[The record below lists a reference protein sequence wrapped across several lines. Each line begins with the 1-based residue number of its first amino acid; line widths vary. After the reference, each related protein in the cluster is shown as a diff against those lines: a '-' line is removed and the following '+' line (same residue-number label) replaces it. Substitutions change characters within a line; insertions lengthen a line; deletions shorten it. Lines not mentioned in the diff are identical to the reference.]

1 MASEPPLVVDVD
13 GTLVR
18 GDLFVEGLAALLAK
32 SPHKVLAIPFWLARG
47 CPALKRR
54 VAEAAPLPVEQLVLN
69 PVVLAEVEDAKA
81 AGREVWLA
89 SGSDRLAVE
98 RLVPRVGAAG
108 CLASDGTKNLV
119 GERKAAALVARFGE
133 RGFDYV
139 GDERR
144 DLAIWRRARRAI
156 GVDLRGRLRR
166 ALLAANDDVRLLPP
180 QPGDD
185 LHLAQRLRCLRP
197 HQWVKNALVF
207 APAIL
212 AHETSVALYATLL
225 AVFMSLSAV
234 ASGAYVLNDLLDLA
248 HDRRHPTKRG
258 RPLAAGSA
266 RPLPM
271 LGVALLLI
279 AGGLAGAL
287 ALSLVTGLCILFYLR
302 TTLAYSLGLKRR
314 IFGDVITLTALYAV
328 RVLAGA
334 VAASVTAS
342 AWLLAF
348 CLFAFLALAVVKRQ
362 SELRGLPRERDPVSG
377 RAYRGEDLTAMT
389 SLGSAAGFAAVVVL
403 ALYVQSPEVVPLY
416 GSPQI
421 LWLVCPLLA
430 YWFGRMTLLAHR
442 GAVDDDPV
450 VFALRDRPTWL
461 VAAVAL
467 VAFAAAI

>member
-1 MASEPPLVVDVD
+1 MD

-32 SPHKVLAIPFWLARG
+32 APHKLLAIPFWLARG
-47 CPALKRR
+47 RPALKRR

-69 PVVLAEVEDAKA
+69 PAVLAEIETAKA
-81 AGREVWLA
+81 AGREIWLA

-98 RLVPRVGAAG
+98 RLAPRVGAAG
-108 CLASDGTKNLV
+108 SLASDGRKSLV

-144 DLAIWRRARRAI
+144 DLAIWRRARHAI
-156 GVDLRGRLRR
+156 GVDLGGRLRR
-166 ALLAANDDVRLLPP
+166 ALLTTNDNARFLPP
-180 QPGDD
+180 QPREG
-185 LHLAQRLRCLRP
+185 LHVARRLRALRP

-207 APAIL
+207 APAVL
-212 AHETSVALYATLL
+212 AHETSVPMYATLL
-225 AVFMSLSAV
+225 AVFIALSAV
-234 ASGAYVLNDLLDLA
+234 ASGTYVLNDLLDLA
-248 HDRRHPTKRG
+248 HDRRHPTKRH
-258 RPLAAGSA
+258 RPLAAGGV
-266 RPLPM
+266 RPMPL

-279 AGGLAGAL
+279 AGGLAGAF
-287 ALSLVTGLCILFYLR
+287 ALSLATGLCILFYLT

-314 IFGDVITLTALYAV
+314 IFGDVIALAALYAA
-328 RVLAGA
+328 RVVAGA
-334 VAASVTAS
+334 VAVDVTAS

-362 SELRGLPRERDPVSG
+362 SELRGLPRERDPARG
-377 RAYRGEDLTAMT
+377 RAYRGEDLSAMT

-403 ALYVQSPEVVPLY
+403 ALYVQSPEVAPLY
-416 GSPQI
+416 DSPHV

-430 YWFGRMTLLAHR
+430 YWFGRITLLAHR

-450 VFALRDRPTWL
+450 VFALRDRPSWL

-467 VAFAAAI
+467 VAFVAAL